1 MPRSFRSFQDT
12 ISTLHLKQLRQLVA
26 IVEKGSIRGAALELG
41 IAQPALSRS
50 IRTAEAGLGI
60 SLLERGPSGV
70 VATEY
75 GAALLQY
82 VRAIEANLRLAA
94 GELDAIR
101 GFPPA
106 TVRMGVGPIEG
117 PPYAAVVIARMLERY
132 PTVRFAVREEIFGT
146 LRASLLNGDIDFIV
160 GPSPADAGPGLLSEI
175 IAYRRETLVVVRA
188 SHRLA
193 KKRIVSLKDLAKSE
207 WVLPVFSSPTYRS
220 FAEIFT
226 RDNLSAPTGPITA
239 PASSKTAIAL
249 VLTTDLVGLLPT
261 DVLLSDLQQGTLKR
275 LPFEGA
281 LFTPPVS
288 IITRDPVA
296 LPAICNETLNEI
308 RRIGAALNP

>member
-12 ISTLHLKQLRQLVA
+12 ISTLHLKQLRQLAA
-26 IVEKGSIRGAALELG
+26 IVERGSIRGAALELG

-60 SLLERGPSGV
+60 SLLQRGPGGV
-70 VATEY
+70 AATEY

-94 GELDAIR
+94 SELDEIR

-117 PPYAAVVIARMLERY
+117 PPFAAVVIARMLERY
-132 PTVRFAVREEIFGT
+132 PTARFAVREEIFAT
-146 LRASLLNGDIDFIV
+146 LRDSLLNGDIDFIV
-160 GPSPADAGPGLLSEI
+160 GPAPNDAGPGLLSEI
-175 IAYRRETLVVVRA
+175 IAYRRETLVVVHA
-188 SHRLA
+188 THRLA
-193 KKRIVSLKDLAKSE
+193 KKRTVSLKDLAKAD
-207 WVLPVFSSPTYRS
+207 WVLPAFTSPTYRS

-226 RDNLSAPTGPITA
+226 RNNLAAPVGPIMA

-249 VLTTDLVGLLPT
+249 VLKTDLVGLLPT
-261 DVLLSDLQQGTLKR
+261 DVLLGELQQGTLKR
-275 LPFEGA
+275 LQFEGS

-288 IITRDPVA
+288 LITRDPVA

-308 RRIGAALNP
+308 RRIGAALNA